1 VDEKYL
7 SLSGMQTASW
17 ALLLVLAGGSALLL
31 SPFFA
36 LSVLVGGLI
45 AIASFRVA
53 QGDVVRLVTSVTA
66 LPSAEQRQSVAR
78 QGQKGYLLKF
88 WLRIGLIGVILLV
101 LIKGQLVDVFGLLV
115 GLSTVVLA
123 ITLVAFGVVG
133 RYFFRGRR

>member
-1 VDEKYL
+1 VDEKLL

-17 ALLLVLAGGSALLL
+17 ALLLVLAGGSALFFSL
-31 SPFFA
+31 FFA

-66 LPSAEQRQSVAR
+66 LPSAEQRQNVAR

-123 ITLVAFGVVG
+123 TTLVAFGVVG